1 MRHLPYPLLGLFL
14 ALSSTGAALAG
25 GRPGET
31 WSAEPAADRLRV
43 VRD

>member
-1 MRHLPYPLLGLFL
+1 
-14 ALSSTGAALAG
+14 
-25 GRPGET
+25 RPGET

>member
-1 MRHLPYPLLGLFL
+1 LL
-14 ALSSTGAALAG
+14 G

>member
-1 MRHLPYPLLGLFL
+1 ALL
-14 ALSSTGAALAG
+14 G

>member
-1 MRHLPYPLLGLFL
+1 SDRPAPGNALL
-14 ALSSTGAALAG
+14 G

>member
-1 MRHLPYPLLGLFL
+1 
-14 ALSSTGAALAG
+14 